1 MNKGVLFAFAAY
13 GLWGFFPIYFK
24 LLQAVPALQIL
35 AHRFVWSVVLLS
47 ILLTVTREW
56 SRFRA
61 VITPK
66 IILTYGI
73 AACLLALN
81 WYTYIWAVN
90 AGFILEASLGY
101 FINPLVNV
109 LLGVVFLK
117 ERLRISQWIPIGLAG
132 VGVLYMTVAYGA
144 LPWVALTL
152 AFTFGMYGL
161 MKKISPLNSLH
172 GLSLETA
179 VLFIPAVGYLFLT
192 EAQGGAAFGHNG
204 VVTTILLVFTGVI
217 TVVPLLLFAGAA
229 HRIPLTT
236 LGLVQYITPTLQ
248 FLIGVLLYH
257 EPFTHDRVIGFSI
270 IWLALAIY
278 TVINILQRTRLFA
291 APIAQSEQPISSQE

>member
-1 MNKGVLFAFAAY
+1 MNKGILFAFAAY
-13 GLWGFFPIYFK
+13 GMWGFFPIYFK
-24 LLQAVPALQIL
+24 LIQAVPALQIL

-47 ILLTVTREW
+47 ILLAVTHEW
-56 SRFRA
+56 KRFRA
-61 VITPK
+61 AITPK
-66 IILTYGI
+66 IIFTYAI

-90 AGFILEASLGY
+90 AGLILEASLGY

-132 VGVLYMTVAYGA
+132 VGVLYMTFAYGA

-179 VLFIPAVGYLFLT
+179 VLFIPAAGYLLLA
-192 EAQGGAAFGHNG
+192 EAQGGAAFGHSG
-204 VVTTILLVFTGVI
+204 VVPTALLVFTGVI

-278 TVINILQRTRLFA
+278 TVINFLQRSKLFA
-291 APIAQSEQPISSQE
+291 VPISQREKPVSSQE